1 MKQHRYRITVEHL
14 ADAKGAPSTHEPL
27 SFAAVSHDDIIAIA
41 RRMQGRGDFDADTAA
56 QLAIGIK
63 LFGEVVLENRTN
75 PMFAALRPHFSAFMK
90 ELKKG
95 PSASEP
101 PPPPAEG

>member
-1 MKQHRYRITVEHL
+1 MKQHRYRVTVEHV
-14 ADAKGAPSTHEPL
+14 ADAKGAPTTHEPL
-27 SFAAVSHDDIIAIA
+27 AFDAVSHDDIIAIA

-63 LFGEVVLENRTN
+63 LFGEVVLEHRAN
-75 PMFAALRPHFSAFMK
+75 PMFAAFRPHFSAFMK

-95 PSASEP
+95 PSAP
-101 PPPPAEG
+101 DAAPLAD